1 MEYSKVSMIGSEERE
16 MSISAART
24 VKELAIELPG
34 ATRVFDKL
42 GIDYCCGG
50 GRTLDDACVAA
61 GLRPDEVVAS
71 LEAASQARAGS
82 NRETRW
88 PEQSLAALIDFII
101 NKHHVFTTQELDR
114 IEMLVTK
121 VRSVHA
127 QRHPELLEIESLFNS
142 LKSDLTLHMKK
153 EEMILF
159 PYINEL
165 EDAIANGRRPPPAMF
180 GTVKNPIRMMRT
192 EHDTAGDILRNI
204 RKSSSNFTVPAD
216 ACISF
221 QTLYEALEG
230 LEQDLHQHIHLEN
243 NVLFPRAETIE
254 DQPE

>member
-1 MEYSKVSMIGSEERE
+1 MDPLNGGKN
-16 MSISAART
+16 MSISATST
-24 VKELAIELPG
+24 VKELAIEVPG

-50 GRTLDDACVAA
+50 GKTLGDACAAA
-61 GLRPDEVVAS
+61 GLESDEVVRR
-71 LEAASQARAGS
+71 LEAASQVKS
-82 NRETRW
+82 ETAERKKW

-114 IEMLVTK
+114 VHVLLAK

-127 QRHPELLEIESLFNS
+127 ERHPELLKIEGLFNS
-142 LKSDLTLHMKK
+142 LKADLTLHMKK

-159 PYINEL
+159 PYIIEL
-165 EDAIANGRRPPPAMF
+165 EEAVSSGKRPPSPMF
-180 GTVKNPIRMMRT
+180 GTVKNPVRMMRM
-192 EHDTAGDILRNI
+192 EHDTAGEILRDI
-204 RKSSSNFTVPAD
+204 RQLSSDFAVPAD

-221 QTLYEALEG
+221 QTLYEAMAA

-243 NVLFPRAETIE
+243 NVLFPRAEAIG
-254 DQPE
+254 DQ

>member
-1 MEYSKVSMIGSEERE
+1 

-24 VKELAIELPG
+24 VKELAIEVPG

-50 GRTLDDACVAA
+50 GRTLGDACAAA
-61 GLRPDEVVAS
+61 GLAQDEVVAR
-71 LEAASQARAGS
+71 LEAASQAKAGS
-82 NRETRW
+82 AKETRW
-88 PEQSLAALIDFII
+88 PEQPLGALIDFIV

-114 IEMLVTK
+114 IQVLVTK

-127 QRHPELLEIESLFNS
+127 ERHPELLEIENLVDS
-142 LKSDLTLHMKK
+142 LKADLTLHMKK

-165 EDAIANGRRPPPAMF
+165 EDAVANGRRPPAAMF

-192 EHDTAGDILRNI
+192 EHDTAGDILRSI
-204 RKSSSNFTVPAD
+204 RKSSSNFAVPAD

-221 QTLYEALEG
+221 RTLYEALEG
-230 LEQDLHQHIHLEN
+230 LELDLHQHIHLEN

-254 DQPE
+254 DQRE